1 MSNICVNHNMSVI
14 CYDRIAESDNFE
26 CVSFLNR
33 LSKKILNNLCAKIF
47 FLTHTH
53 THLYI
58 YYNINSEDICF
69 VFGNIY
75 KCNAVIARYILFCRQ
90 ILHLL

>member
-33 LSKKILNNLCAKIF
+33 LSKKILNKFRAKIF
-47 FLTHTH
+47 FLI
-53 THLYI
+53 HLYTIIILILKTFVLSSAI
-58 YYNINSEDICF
+58 YIS
-69 VFGNIY
+69 VM
-75 KCNAVIARYILFCRQ
+75 
-90 ILHLL
+90 LL

>member
-33 LSKKILNNLCAKIF
+33 LSKKILNKFRAKIF
-47 FLTHTH
+47 FLI
-53 THLYI
+53 HLYTI
-58 YYNINSEDICF
+58 IILILKTF
-69 VFGNIY
+69 V
-75 KCNAVIARYILFCRQ
+75 LS
-90 ILHLL
+90 

>member
-33 LSKKILNNLCAKIF
+33 LSKKILNKFRAKIF
-47 FLTHTH
+47 FLI
-53 THLYI
+53 HLYTKIILILKTFVLSSAI
-58 YYNINSEDICF
+58 YIS
-69 VFGNIY
+69 VM
-75 KCNAVIARYILFCRQ
+75 
-90 ILHLL
+90 LL